1 MAPLCG
7 EGEDIMTSI
16 EKINAFSMDYF
27 SLKGKVAIVTG
38 ANQGLGMGYAAAFA
52 KAGADLYIP
61 HYTEDVSDVRQLIEA
76 EGRRVAFIRG
86 DLTDRTAVKA
96 VVEGCLKEYGRIDI
110 LVNNAGTNCFAPF
123 FEFPDDGFD
132 RVIELNMKTVYFLA
146 HEVSRVMREQGGGK
160 IINIGSALSYTAD
173 GKCPAYVT
181 AKHGVIG
188 ITRSLANEL
197 GQYNIQCNA
206 ICPGFIQTE
215 VNRAVSDDPAFYKHI
230 TGRIAAGR
238 WGDLDDLMGTAV
250 FLASKASDY
259 LNGADIKVDG
269 GFSCVL

>member
-1 MAPLCG
+1 
-7 EGEDIMTSI
+7 MTSI
-16 EKINAFSMDYF
+16 EKISSFSMDYF

-38 ANQGLGMGYAAAFA
+38 ANQGLGMGYAVAFA
-52 KAGADLYIP
+52 KAGADLFIP
-61 HYTEDVSDVRQLIEA
+61 HYTEDVEDVRRLIEA
-76 EGRRVAFIRG
+76 EGRRVHFLRG
-86 DLTDRTAVKA
+86 DLTDRTVVKA
-96 VVEGCLKEYGRIDI
+96 VVEECMKVYGRIDI

-123 FEFPDDGFD
+123 FEFPDEGFD
-132 RVIELNMKTVYFLA
+132 RVVELNMKTVYFLA
-146 HEVSRVMREQGGGK
+146 HAVAPVMRDQGGGK

-173 GKCPAYVT
+173 RKCPAYVT

-188 ITRSLANEL
+188 ITRALANEL
-197 GQYNIQCNA
+197 GMYNIQCNA
-206 ICPGFIQTE
+206 ICPGFIKTE
-215 VNRAVSDDPAFYKHI
+215 VNRAVSDDPEFYQHI
-230 TGRIAAGR
+230 TNRIAAGR